1 MHRSPAPRRPQ
12 HPPRARVAT
21 LRRVAVWNDVRLW
34 AALLAIVLLLAS
46 TARAARAAGD
56 PVQATAAPVKVKAG
70 KSVAVA
76 LKVVIAPGW
85 HVFGP
90 DPKVEGV
97 RPAALTVVGVA
108 GLTPAP
114 VKLPHAR
121 KVRVEALGADAN
133 VYEGAVTIAVTVK
146 ADAKAAPG
154 PRTLDASLSYQACGE
169 KQCLMPKKLAVKLP
183 VVVTK

>member
-1 MHRSPAPRRPQ
+1 MHRSPAFHRPP

-21 LRRVAVWNDVRLW
+21 LRRAAAWNDARMW
-34 AALLAIVLLLAS
+34 AVLLAVVLLLAS

-56 PVQATAAPVKVKAG
+56 PVTASAASVKVKAG
-70 KSVAVA
+70 QSAAVA

-90 DPKVEGV
+90 DPNVDGV
-97 RPAALTVVGVA
+97 RPAALAAASAA
-108 GLTPAP
+108 GLTAGP
-114 VKLPHAR
+114 VKMPAAR
-121 KVRVEALGADAN
+121 KVRVEALNADAN
-133 VYEGAVTIAVTVK
+133 VYEGTVTIAVTVK

-154 PRTLDASLSYQACGE
+154 PRTLDATLSYQACGE
-169 KQCLMPKKLAVKLP
+169 KQCLMPKKLVVKLP